1 MNKNFAKKAVAL
13 MLSLMMP
20 AFMATADQAEA
31 LQKKL
36 ARLTSF
42 QASFDQTVVDASNKL
57 IQQGEGML
65 SLKQPSLFRFETQ
78 TPEPNL
84 FIGDGKTLWFYA
96 EILDQ
101 VSIYDAKEQVQKT
114 PFVLLTSHD
123 PKLWAQY
130 NVAGTEEQFDITPKD
145 PSNAV
150 KKLSL
155 KFSGLALSQMVVVD
169 SNGQNSTFEFNLVQ
183 YNTPLASELFQF
195 AIPATAEVDDQRVK

>member
-1 MNKNFAKKAVAL
+1 MKKNLGKKAVAL
-13 MLSLMMP
+13 FVSLVLP
-20 AFMATADQAEA
+20 AFMAAADQAEA

-36 ARLTSF
+36 ARLTSY

-96 EILDQ
+96 ELLDQ

-130 NVAGTEEQFDITPKD
+130 NVTGADDQFDITPKD

-155 KFSGLALSQMVVVD
+155 KFAGLALSKMIVVD
-169 SNGQNSTFEFNLVQ
+169 SNGQNSTFDFNLVQ
-183 YNTPLASELFQF
+183 YNTPLALELFQF

>member
-1 MNKNFAKKAVAL
+1 MKYLLLSVAL
-13 MLSLMMP
+13 CGISSFQVL
-20 AFMATADQAEA
+20 ADQAAA
-31 LQKKL
+31 LQNKL

-42 QASFDQTVVDASNKL
+42 QSSFNQTVVDANKKL

-84 FIGDGKTLWFYA
+84 FIGDGTTLWFYA
-96 EILDQ
+96 EVLDQ

-130 NVAGTEEQFDITPKD
+130 QVTGQNEQFDIVPKD
-145 PSNAV
+145 PNNAV

-155 KFSGLALSQMVVVD
+155 KFSGLALSQMTVLD
-169 SNGQNSTFEFNLVQ
+169 SNGQQSDFEFTLVQ
-183 YNTPLASELFQF
+183 YNTPLAQELFQF
-195 AIPATAEVDDQRVK
+195 SIPATAEVDDQRKK

>member
-42 QASFDQTVVDASNKL
+42 QASFEQTVVDASNKL

>member
-1 MNKNFAKKAVAL
+1 MNKNVAKKAVAL
-13 MLSLMMP
+13 LLSVMVP
-20 AFMATADQAEA
+20 AFVAVADQAND

-84 FIGDGKTLWFYA
+84 FVGDGKTLWFYA
-96 EILDQ
+96 ELLDQ
-101 VSIYDAKEQVQKT
+101 VSIFDAKEQVQKT

-130 NVAGTEEQFDITPKD
+130 NVTGAADQFDITPKD

>member
-1 MNKNFAKKAVAL
+1 MKKNFGKKAVAL
-13 MLSLMMP
+13 VLSLALP
-20 AFMATADQAEA
+20 TFMAVADQAEA

-36 ARLTSF
+36 ARLSSF

-96 EILDQ
+96 ELLDQ

-130 NVAGTEEQFDITPKD
+130 SVTGADEQFDITPKD
-145 PSNAV
+145 PGNAV
-150 KKLSL
+150 KKTEPEICRFSL
-155 KFSGLALSQMVVVD
+155 IKND
-169 SNGQNSTFEFNLVQ
+169 C
-183 YNTPLASELFQF
+183 Y
-195 AIPATAEVDDQRVK
+195 

>member
-1 MNKNFAKKAVAL
+1 MKKNFAKKAVAL
-13 MLSLMMP
+13 MLSVIVP
-20 AFMATADQAEA
+20 AFMAVADQAEA

-84 FIGDGKTLWFYA
+84 FVGDGKTLWFYA
-96 EILDQ
+96 EVLDQ
-101 VSIYDAKEQVQKT
+101 VSIFDAKEQVQKT

-130 NVAGTEEQFDITPKD
+130 NVTGADELFDITPKD
-145 PSNAV
+145 PGNAV

-155 KFSGLALSQMVVVD
+155 KFSGLALSQMVVMD
-169 SNGQNSTFEFNLVQ
+169 SNGQNSTFDFNLVQ

-195 AIPATAEVDDQRVK
+195 AIPASAEVDDQRVK

>member
-1 MNKNFAKKAVAL
+1 MNIKLAKKAVAL
-13 MLSLMMP
+13 VLSVLVP
-20 AFMATADQAEA
+20 AFMATADQAND

-36 ARLTSF
+36 ARLSSF
-42 QASFDQTVVDASNKL
+42 QASFEQTVVDASNKL
-57 IQQGEGML
+57 IQQGEGVL

-96 EILDQ
+96 ELLDQ

-150 KKLSL
+150 KRLSL

-169 SNGQNSTFEFNLVQ
+169 SNGQHSTFEFNLVQ

-195 AIPATAEVDDQRVK
+195 AIPVTAEVDDQRVK

>member
-1 MNKNFAKKAVAL
+1 MKKNLAKKAVAL
-13 MLSLMMP
+13 MLSVMVP
-20 AFMATADQAEA
+20 AFMAVADQAEA

-96 EILDQ
+96 EILE
-101 VSIYDAKEQVQKT
+101 IGRA
-114 PFVLLTSHD
+114 
-123 PKLWAQY
+123 
-130 NVAGTEEQFDITPKD
+130 
-145 PSNAV
+145 
-150 KKLSL
+150 
-155 KFSGLALSQMVVVD
+155 
-169 SNGQNSTFEFNLVQ
+169 
-183 YNTPLASELFQF
+183 
-195 AIPATAEVDDQRVK
+195 

>member
-1 MNKNFAKKAVAL
+1 MNKTLAKKAVVLLLSVAL
-13 MLSLMMP
+13 P
-20 AFMATADQAEA
+20 AFTVMADQAQA

-96 EILDQ
+96 EVLDQ

-130 NVAGTEEQFDITPKD
+130 QVSGANDQFEITPKD

-150 KKLSL
+150 KKLNL
-155 KFSGLALSQMVVVD
+155 KFSGLALSNMTVID
-169 SNGQNSTFEFNLVQ
+169 SNGQHSTFDFKLVQ
-183 YNTPLASELFQF
+183 YNTPLAAELFEF
-195 AIPATAEVDDQRVK
+195 TIPASAEVDDQRVK

>member
-1 MNKNFAKKAVAL
+1 MNIKLAKKAVAL
-13 MLSLMMP
+13 VLSVLVP
-20 AFMATADQAEA
+20 AFMAAADQAND

-36 ARLTSF
+36 ARLSSF
-42 QASFDQTVVDASNKL
+42 QASFEQTVVDASNKL
-57 IQQGEGML
+57 IQQGEGVL

-96 EILDQ
+96 ELLDQ
-101 VSIYDAKEQVQKT
+101 VSIYDAREQVQKT

-150 KKLSL
+150 KRLSL

-169 SNGQNSTFEFNLVQ
+169 SNGQHSTFEFNLVQ

>member
-1 MNKNFAKKAVAL
+1 MNKNLAKKAVAL
-13 MLSLMMP
+13 MLSLMLP
-20 AFMATADQAEA
+20 TFMSVADQAND

-42 QASFDQTVVDASNKL
+42 QASFDQTVVDANNKL

-96 EILDQ
+96 ELLDQ

-130 NVAGTEEQFDITPKD
+130 SVTGADDQFDITPKD

-155 KFSGLALSQMVVVD
+155 KFSGLALSKMIVID
-169 SNGQNSTFEFNLVQ
+169 SNGQNSSFDFNLVQ

>member
-1 MNKNFAKKAVAL
+1 MNKNRAKKAVVL
-13 MLSLMMP
+13 MLSVMVP
-20 AFMATADQAEA
+20 AFMAVADQAEA

-130 NVAGTEEQFDITPKD
+130 NVTGADEQFDITPKD

-169 SNGQNSTFEFNLVQ
+169 SNGQNSSFEFNLVQ
-183 YNTPLASELFQF
+183 YNTPLVSELFEF

>member
-1 MNKNFAKKAVAL
+1 MKKTVAKKAVAL
-13 MLSLMMP
+13 LLSLIVP
-20 AFMATADQAEA
+20 TFIAVADQAEA

-65 SLKQPSLFRFETQ
+65 SLKQPSLFRFETLS
-78 TPEPNL
+78 PEPNL

-96 EILDQ
+96 EMLDQ

-130 NVAGTEEQFDITPKD
+130 QVTGAEEQFDIIPKD
-145 PSNAV
+145 SGNAV

-155 KFSGLALSQMVVVD
+155 QFSGLALSRMTVTD
-169 SNGQNSTFEFNLVQ
+169 SNGQNSTFDFNLVQ
-183 YNTPLASELFQF
+183 YNTPLASELFEF
-195 AIPATAEVDDQRVK
+195 TIPASAEVDDQRVK